1 MKHIK
6 KRFLLESDED
16 QLKFDTDKFEFL
28 ELDKNFDQKVL
39 NGKKKSIA
47 LILTDKKKLYGGF
60 VHKVDGKNYIFP
72 VPDPTLI
79 YFHNAQINVARIKEY
94 KAILLTKLDFNKE
107 LTEPGIN
114 EIYNFYSITSG
125 FVIYLFTSIESFINQ
140 LIPETFVFNK
150 VSSKRTELYD
160 KRQIQESIDFKTKI
174 VEVISGATGKNFF
187 ANQTPTNQLIW
198 NLKEFRDDIIHTKPD
213 DNPLKYDKLIKTSLN
228 FRYADT
234 LDAVAKF
241 MNHYRTDYII
251 ECDCGNEF

>member
-6 KRFLLESDED
+6 KRFLLESDEET
-16 QLKFDTDKFEFL
+16 LKLDEDKFEVL
-28 ELDKNFDQKVL
+28 KLDKNFDHRVL

-47 LILTDKKKLYGGF
+47 LVSTDQKKMYGGF

-79 YFHNAQINVARIKEY
+79 YFHNAQINIARIKEY
-94 KAILLTKLDFNKE
+94 KSKLLTKLDFNQE
-107 LTEPGIN
+107 LTEPAIN

-125 FVIYLFTSIESFINQ
+125 FVIYLFTSIESYINQ
-140 LIPETFVFNK
+140 LIPESFVFK
-150 VSSKRTELYD
+150 RISTKRTELYD
-160 KRQIQESIDFKTKI
+160 KKQIQDSIDFKTKI
-174 VEVISGATGKNFF
+174 TEVIAEATSKNFF
-187 ANQTPTNQLIW
+187 TNQTPTNQLIW

-241 MNHYRTDYII
+241 MNFHKPDYIV
-251 ECDCGNEF
+251 ECDCGKDF